1 MEGARV
7 LITGCSSGIGL
18 LSAIEFAR
26 RGHTVFAGVRDP
38 ETAGPLR
45 ERASQCDVDLDVLE
59 MDVRDDEAVVRA
71 VESVERKAG
80 GLDIVIN
87 NAGLMTRGPLEFYN
101 DSEVRSIFETNV
113 FGPMRVARAA
123 LPLMRQAGSGTIVNI
138 SSLAGRFSWAF
149 VGVYAASKFALEG
162 FSDALYFEAHP
173 FGVRVVVVEVG
184 TFDTE
189 MRYKMT
195 APAAYEPEVSPYRDF
210 LHAFDGIPAKPAGD
224 AGLVATLIADVA
236 TSASPKRR
244 YLVGEDSE
252 LWLGLR
258 EQHDDDA
265 FESIVRDR
273 LSFWQ

>member
-38 ETAGPLR
+38 ETADSLR
-45 ERASQCDVDLDVLE
+45 ERASQCDVDLDILGL
-59 MDVRDDEAVVRA
+59 DVRDEDAVARA
-71 VESVERKAG
+71 VESVHRKAG
-80 GLDIVIN
+80 GLDVVVN

-123 LPLMRQAGSGTIVNI
+123 LPLMRQAGSGTIINI

-195 APAAYEPEVSPYRDF
+195 SPAAYVPEVSPYRDF

-224 AGLVATLIADVA
+224 ASLVATLIADVA

-258 EQHDDDA
+258 EQHDDEA